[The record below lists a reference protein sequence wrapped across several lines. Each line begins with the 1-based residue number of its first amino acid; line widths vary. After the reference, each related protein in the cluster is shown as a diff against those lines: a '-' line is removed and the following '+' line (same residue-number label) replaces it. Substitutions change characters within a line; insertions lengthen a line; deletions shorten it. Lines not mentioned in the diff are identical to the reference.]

1 MLQKEHSQIL
11 KSCKSSPSKT
21 KGDIYFVKKLDFE
34 NIEFPIKIRD
44 IHKTEKKNSIGISLF
59 G

>member
-1 MLQKEHSQIL
+1 MLEKEQSQIL

-21 KGDIYFVKKLDFE
+21 KADRYFVKKLDFE

-44 IHKTEKKNSIGISLF
+44 IHKIEKKNSIGISVF